1 MDFGPGLYFI
11 SLQACHN
18 AGPGTKR
25 EETMTDTHAGNAK
38 EYAWQ
43 GRQFSQE
50 VVTITDKGLPKQG
63 VIVEPAETSQYE
75 VFADEGPRM
84 GGENSAPRP
93 LTYFLLS
100 AGFCALTQLHRYS
113 EMMKIELKEAK
124 VTVRS
129 GFRTDGSVLRGTVQA
144 RAVGFE
150 IEFDVQS
157 EAPPEKVAACIK
169 AADAGCFVMQTVR
182 NPTDVTTTVR
192 LNGKEI

>member
-1 MDFGPGLYFI
+1 
-11 SLQACHN
+11 
-18 AGPGTKR
+18 
-25 EETMTDTHAGNAK
+25 MTNTDADKK

-43 GRQFSQE
+43 GRQFGQE
-50 VVTITDKGLPKQG
+50 VVTITDRGLRKQG
-63 VIVEPAETSQYE
+63 IIIEPEECAQYE
-75 VFADEGPRM
+75 VYADEGPRM

-93 LTYFLLS
+93 LSYFLLS

-113 EMMKIELKEAK
+113 EMMKVELHEAK

-144 RAVGFE
+144 KVVDFE

-157 EAPPEKVAACIK
+157 DAPPEKVAACIK

-182 NPTDVTTTVR
+182 NPTEVTSKVI
-192 LNGKEI
+192 LNGQEI

>member
-1 MDFGPGLYFI
+1 MNDADA
-11 SLQACHN
+11 Q
-18 AGPGTKR
+18 T
-25 EETMTDTHAGNAK
+25 AK

-43 GRQFSQE
+43 GRQFGQE
-50 VVTITDKGLPKQG
+50 VVTITDRGLRKQG
-63 VIVEPAETSQYE
+63 IIVEPAECTQYE

-113 EMMKIELKEAK
+113 EMMKVHLEEAK

-150 IEFDVQS
+150 IEFDVKS
-157 EAPPEKVAACIK
+157 NDPPDKIAKCIA

-182 NPTDVTTTVR
+182 NPTEVTSRVR
-192 LNGKEI
+192 LNGREI

>member
-1 MDFGPGLYFI
+1 
-11 SLQACHN
+11 
-18 AGPGTKR
+18 
-25 EETMTDTHAGNAK
+25 MTDTDADKK

-43 GRQFSQE
+43 GRQFGQE
-50 VVTITDKGLPKQG
+50 VVTITDRGLRKQG
-63 VIVEPAETSQYE
+63 IIIEPEECAQYE
-75 VFADEGPRM
+75 VYADEGPRM

-93 LTYFLLS
+93 LNYFLLS

-113 EMMKIELKEAK
+113 EMMKVELREAK

-144 RAVGFE
+144 KVVDFE

-157 EAPPEKVAACIK
+157 DAPPDKVAACIK

-182 NPTDVTTTVR
+182 NPTEVISKVI
-192 LNGKEI
+192 LNGQEI

>member
-1 MDFGPGLYFI
+1 MSQP
-11 SLQACHN
+11 AN
-18 AGPGTKR
+18 
-25 EETMTDTHAGNAK
+25 EEKTAK

-50 VVTITDKGLPKQG
+50 VVTITDRGLRKQG
-63 VIVEPAETSQYE
+63 NIVEPEECARYE

-93 LTYFLLS
+93 LSYFLLS

-113 EMMKIELKEAK
+113 EMMKVELEDAK

-144 RAVGFE
+144 SVVDFE
-150 IEFDVQS
+150 IEFDVKS
-157 EAPPEKVAACIK
+157 SAPAEKVAACIK

-182 NPTDVTTTVR
+182 NPTEVTSKVI
-192 LNGKEI
+192 LNGQEV